1 MRTISTAALAVLV
14 IAALFWG
21 NCFSCPKLLFAQSAH
36 GCCKRTKVSCDTQ
49 SLKDYVK
56 SEIATDIAPAILPSI
71 TIPLPEFQTTET
83 RPQTPAITTFT
94 GPPITPLRV

>member
-1 MRTISTAALAVLV
+1 MRTISTASLAVLV

-56 SEIATDIAPAILPSI
+56 SDIATDIAPAIIPSS
-71 TIPLPEFQTTET
+71 TLAIPDSRPLET
-83 RPQTPAITTFT
+83 SPQTPAVITFT